1 MASTYAHIFIEWGFI
16 WKYVQKGDIM
26 QVQKT
31 SIRINRT
38 VYERIKLL
46 AKQDNVSI
54 KQMINELLELGVL
67 EKIKEGSNEKK

>member
-1 MASTYAHIFIEWGFI
+1 MPFIFTRWVFI
-16 WKYVQKGDIM
+16 WFYVQKGENM

-46 AKQDNVSI
+46 AKQEHVSI

-67 EKIKEGSNEKK
+67 EKIKEGSDEKK

>member
-1 MASTYAHIFIEWGFI
+1 VASSYALIFTRWVFI
-16 WKYVQKGDIM
+16 WFYVQKGENM

-46 AKQDNVSI
+46 AKQEHVSI

-67 EKIKEGSNEKK
+67 EKIKEGSDEKK

>member
-1 MASTYAHIFIEWGFI
+1 
-16 WKYVQKGDIM
+16 M

-46 AKQDNVSI
+46 AKQEHVSI

-67 EKIKEGSNEKK
+67 EKINEGSDEKK

>member
-1 MASTYAHIFIEWGFI
+1 
-16 WKYVQKGDIM
+16 M

-54 KQMINELLELGVL
+54 KKMINELLELGVL
-67 EKIKEGSNEKK
+67 EKIKGGSDEEK

>member
-1 MASTYAHIFIEWGFI
+1 MF
-16 WKYVQKGDIM
+16 YVQKGEFM

-54 KQMINELLELGVL
+54 KKMINELLELGVL
-67 EKIKEGSNEKK
+67 EKIKGGSYEEK

>member
-1 MASTYAHIFIEWGFI
+1 
-16 WKYVQKGDIM
+16 M

-54 KQMINELLELGVL
+54 KQIINELLELGVL
-67 EKIKEGSNEKK
+67 EKIKEGINEKK

>member
-1 MASTYAHIFIEWGFI
+1 
-16 WKYVQKGDIM
+16 M